1 MLRLRPYN
9 KNDAEII
16 MSWIKGENAFYKW
29 TAGVLGEYPISAEQF
44 NTVSNLMAFTAIDD
58 NGNEGARTWRACDWA
73 GHKVILIGSSCKVNC
88 KEHGV
93 VTCRFPCARHGS
105 RFTRKFEEQTAWMA
119 VNCSRAA
126 VAAFMRISWNTVG
139 PIIERVEKDLDINP
153 NARFDNLVRIGVDET
168 SYRKE
173 HKYITTVVNH
183 DTGNVIWGLPSGM
196 GKLFLSSSLS
206 CLHQN
211 RETTFSWYLAM
222 VLNGLMN
229 V

>member
-1 MLRLRPYN
+1 MEFTFALEFTFSSQHKVTMLA
-9 KNDAEII
+9 DTSI
-16 MSWIKGENAFYKW
+16 MIEVYANKGEQCRCGICGKKSKFY
-29 TAGVLGEYPISAEQF
+29 
-44 NTVSNLMAFTAIDD
+44 D

-73 GHKVILIGSSCKVNC
+73 GHKVILIGSSCRVNC

-119 VNCSRAA
+119 VNCSRSA

-183 DTGNVIWGLPSGM
+183 DTGNVIWGCQVAWENY
-196 GKLFLSSSLS
+196 F
-206 CLHQN
+206 
-211 RETTFSWYLAM
+211 
-222 VLNGLMN
+222 
-229 V
+229 

>member
-1 MLRLRPYN
+1 MWHLW
-9 KNDAEII
+9 KK
-16 MSWIKGENAFYKW
+16 SKFY
-29 TAGVLGEYPISAEQF
+29 
-44 NTVSNLMAFTAIDD
+44 D

-73 GHKVILIGSSCKVNC
+73 GHKVILVGPSCRVNC

-93 VTCRFPCARHGS
+93 VTCRPWARHGS

-119 VNCSRAA
+119 VNCSRIA

-168 SYRKE
+168 SYRKG

-183 DTGNVIWGLPSGM
+183 DTGNVIWVARGM